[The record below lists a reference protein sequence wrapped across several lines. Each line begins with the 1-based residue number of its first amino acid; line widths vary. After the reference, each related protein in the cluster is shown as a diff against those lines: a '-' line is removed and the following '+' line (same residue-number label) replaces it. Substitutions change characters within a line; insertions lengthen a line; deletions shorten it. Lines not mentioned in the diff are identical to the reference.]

1 MAVDRVVGQTARQA
15 IPAGTRICA
24 RQVLVPAARGLSL
37 C

>member
-15 IPAGTRICA
+15 IPAGAKICA
-24 RQVLVPAARGLSL
+24 RQVLAPAACGLSL